1 MTFKQN
7 DLKAMRSKSL
17 LTEIENIYDEVSA
30 FPDHVCFSTA
40 DKYSFLIHQKQ
51 EQAVE
56 GNGDLTGPHMIF
68 TYKVFD
74 YILPRRAFTLLNH
87 LPEWYNKIRR
97 FEERP
102 FVGN

>member
-68 TYKVFD
+68 TYKVFELNS
-74 YILPRRAFTLLNH
+74 ITQGVHPVKPSPRM
-87 LPEWYNKIRR
+87 
-97 FEERP
+97 
-102 FVGN
+102 VQ